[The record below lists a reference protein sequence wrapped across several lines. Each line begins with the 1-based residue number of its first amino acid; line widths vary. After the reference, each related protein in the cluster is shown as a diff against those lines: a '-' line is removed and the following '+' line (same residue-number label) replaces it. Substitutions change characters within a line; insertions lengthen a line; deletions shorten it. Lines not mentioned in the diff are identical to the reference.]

1 MGIFSGMNSYK
12 SIIVLLGTIMLL
24 SCKNDI
30 KKVNA
35 LTDRKTLPEMSGEN
49 MEMIYSDSARIKYK
63 AYTPLYNKIH
73 TGEEEYDE
81 FPQGIHVIS
90 YDKDGKVVGEVKSK
104 YAKNLIKE
112 KLWEVRNQVV
122 VMNAEGK
129 RLETEVLYWDME
141 KEWIYSDRYSRLID
155 GNNILESS
163 GGFESDQNLKN
174 PVFKNI
180 TDGEVQF
187 EMKPNN

>member
-1 MGIFSGMNSYK
+1 
-12 SIIVLLGTIMLL
+12 
-24 SCKNDI
+24 
-30 KKVNA
+30 
-35 LTDRKTLPEMSGEN
+35 
-49 MEMIYSDSARIKYK
+49 
-63 AYTPLYNKIH
+63 
-73 TGEEEYDE
+73 
-81 FPQGIHVIS
+81 
-90 YDKDGKVVGEVKSK
+90 
-104 YAKNLIKE
+104 
-112 KLWEVRNQVV
+112 
-122 VMNAEGK
+122 
-129 RLETEVLYWDME
+129 LYWDME